1 MVQSDLN
8 KCYEQHGPSVI
19 RSIFASDNLKP
30 TACDVKETIY
40 PNAYKKLDKIYD
52 DKITLTDEEFRSSLD
67 VHDATG
73 LNHSIEGDNVN
84 FSVKTN
90 VGDKNHSTS
99 LAPPLKGYTQIQTE

>member
-1 MVQSDLN
+1 M
-8 KCYEQHGPSVI
+8 
-19 RSIFASDNLKP
+19 SIFVTESIKPRACNLS
-30 TACDVKETIY
+30 ETIY
-40 PNAYKKLDKIYD
+40 PNAYKKLDRIYD
-52 DKITLTDEEFRSSLD
+52 DKITLTDEEFRNSLD

-73 LNHSIEGDNVN
+73 FNHSIEGDNVN